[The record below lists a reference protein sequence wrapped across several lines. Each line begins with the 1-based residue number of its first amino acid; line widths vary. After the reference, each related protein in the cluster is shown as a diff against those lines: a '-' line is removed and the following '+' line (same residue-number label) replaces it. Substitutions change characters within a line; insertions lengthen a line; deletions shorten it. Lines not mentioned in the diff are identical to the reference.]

1 MTWKLWVGA
10 YIDNYQNC
18 DARLLA
24 KQWWRVPQID
34 LNTLMF
40 LDSSFRFLEFKVSGS
55 TNFWAAVL
63 SASYYYYYHKLFTGV
78 FLQLLLV
85 VELMSLLPLL
95 LLLAML
101 MLLPSTFLSP
111 SSELTVVRRACSNRN
126 SDRFGESTAKISL
139 AKSCS
144 LPCPNLLNI

>member
-1 MTWKLWVGA
+1 
-10 YIDNYQNC
+10 
-18 DARLLA
+18 
-24 KQWWRVPQID
+24 
-34 LNTLMF
+34 MF

-55 TNFWAAVL
+55 TNFCWAAVL
-63 SASYYYYYHKLFTGV
+63 SASYYYYYKLFTGV

-111 SSELTVVRRACSNRN
+111 SSELAVVRRACSNRN

>member
-1 MTWKLWVGA
+1 
-10 YIDNYQNC
+10 
-18 DARLLA
+18 
-24 KQWWRVPQID
+24 
-34 LNTLMF
+34 MF

-55 TNFWAAVL
+55 TNFCWAAVL
-63 SASYYYYYHKLFTGV
+63 SASYYYYYYYKLFTGV

-111 SSELTVVRRACSNRN
+111 SSELAVVRRACSNRN
-126 SDRFGESTAKISL
+126 SDRFGESTAKIF
-139 AKSCS
+139 
-144 LPCPNLLNI
+144 PC